1 VVRRTRLSGSSW
13 NTKTSQRCAH
23 TSVRRPGNFAT
34 SRRCHY
40 ALLAKRRPAACLN
53 VLFGHAPWLPLVAGV
68 VAVVIA
74 PPWRRLS
81 STTVLC
87 QPGLTTWQVHTTED
101 YFRDKNRKAGGAGAI
116 EYSHDRDESED
127 DVEGEAGPSRSIA
140 SNAAHA
146 GVTRSCGAC
155 QAQHVHVQHLCA
167 AGAGGVAQV
176 CSPSAGAVGRCAGSY
191 FAPGVNAPAYMCVP
205 PYMGASPVHF
215 SPWQTQQQQQQM
227 YPVGL
232 SQQQAM
238 AQPPGMH
245 AAPPGMH
252 HPQPGMHHLPPGM
265 HQPQPGMP
273 PQRAGAPAVSHMQA
287 VAAHPGH
294 QPHPVAHLQP
304 GQHPMPLIQPATMPQ
319 HQQRMQSLQPLA
331 PAQPPATAA
340 SGHPMPQNTAYRARN
355 HKNLVIEAPARSE
368 TLDGAQTQAHICQ
381 TQCGLAH
388 PSVTGTSPSES
399 PAGWFA
405 AGFVQPGQ
413 DVSGTDTAG
422 KSSSDEVLTNG
433 GISSVPRQA
442 ASHHEPATTG
452 QSGSP

>member
-1 VVRRTRLSGSSW
+1 MGRRKIEIVRIDNERHRQVTFTKRKGGLIKKATELSIL
-13 NTKTSQRCAH
+13 CDAE
-23 TSVRRPGNFAT
+23 
-34 SRRCHY
+34 
-40 ALLAKRRPAACLN
+40 
-53 VLFGHAPWLPLVAGV
+53 
-68 VAVVIA
+68 VAVIIFTDNQKMSIYA
-74 PPWRRLS
+74 S
-81 STTVLC
+81 GKADETVRKFLEHKDV
-87 QPGLTTWQVHTTED
+87 PEVHTTED

-331 PAQPPATAA
+331 PAQPSATAA

-413 DVSGTDTAG
+413 DVSGTDSAG

>member
-1 VVRRTRLSGSSW
+1 M
-13 NTKTSQRCAH
+13 
-23 TSVRRPGNFAT
+23 
-34 SRRCHY
+34 
-40 ALLAKRRPAACLN
+40 
-53 VLFGHAPWLPLVAGV
+53 
-68 VAVVIA
+68 AVVIA

-331 PAQPPATAA
+331 PAQPPRNGSFRASDAA
-340 SGHPMPQNTAYRARN
+340 EHSLQGPEPQKPGHRGACTLGNLRWRSDPGPHLPNAMRARPP
-355 HKNLVIEAPARSE
+355 VCYR
-368 TLDGAQTQAHICQ
+368 
-381 TQCGLAH
+381 
-388 PSVTGTSPSES
+388 
-399 PAGWFA
+399 
-405 AGFVQPGQ
+405 
-413 DVSGTDTAG
+413 
-422 KSSSDEVLTNG
+422 
-433 GISSVPRQA
+433 
-442 ASHHEPATTG
+442 HEPI
-452 QSGSP
+452 

>member
-1 VVRRTRLSGSSW
+1 M
-13 NTKTSQRCAH
+13 
-23 TSVRRPGNFAT
+23 
-34 SRRCHY
+34 
-40 ALLAKRRPAACLN
+40 
-53 VLFGHAPWLPLVAGV
+53 
-68 VAVVIA
+68 
-74 PPWRRLS
+74 
-81 STTVLC
+81 
-87 QPGLTTWQVHTTED
+87 HTTED

-116 EYSHDRDESED
+116 ENHDRDESED
-127 DVEGEAGPSRSIA
+127 DVEGEAGPSRSMA

-146 GVTRSCGAC
+146 GVARGCGAC
-155 QAQHVHVQHLCA
+155 QAQHVCA

-205 PYMGASPVHF
+205 PYMGASPVQF
-215 SPWQTQQQQQQM
+215 SPWQMQQQQPQM

-232 SQQQAM
+232 AQQQAM

-245 AAPPGMH
+245 AAPAPGMH
-252 HPQPGMHHLPPGM
+252 HPQPGMHHPPPGMHQPQPGMHHMPPGM

-273 PQRAGAPAVSHMQA
+273 PQRASAPAVAHMQA

-294 QPHPVAHLQP
+294 RPHPVAHLQP
-304 GQHPMPLIQPATMPQ
+304 GQHPMPLIQPATMAQ
-319 HQQRMQSLQPLA
+319 QQQRVQSLQPLA
-331 PAQPPATAA
+331 PAQPSATAA
-340 SGHPMPQNTAYRARN
+340 SGHPMPQNTAYKARN

-368 TLDGAQTQAHICQ
+368 TVDGAQAQAHICQ
-381 TQCGLAH
+381 TPSGLAR

-413 DVSGTDTAG
+413 DMSATDSAG
-422 KSSSDEVLTNG
+422 KSSSGEVHTNG
-433 GISSVPRQA
+433 SISSVPQQA
-442 ASHHEPATTG
+442 AYHHEAATTG